1 MYATDR
7 RLPLSY
13 IEAVRYECDEGYTIN
28 NIQRQSSLLADDPWA
43 EHLELKELCR
53 GVVFMSK
60 NVDFQLIR
68 GDLQILMQMLE
79 QLSIPIWLTACVRSI
94 SNFGFEYV
102 FIYTSDDQNI
112 DEKMYHKNVS
122 CIEADL
128 LKIINAFCYIALVQ
142 IRKVR
147 WINTDYSIRLL
158 KFVKFCQVIGWR
170 LPNVG

>member
-112 DEKMYHKNVS
+112 DEKM
-122 CIEADL
+122 
-128 LKIINAFCYIALVQ
+128 
-142 IRKVR
+142 
-147 WINTDYSIRLL
+147 
-158 KFVKFCQVIGWR
+158 
-170 LPNVG
+170 